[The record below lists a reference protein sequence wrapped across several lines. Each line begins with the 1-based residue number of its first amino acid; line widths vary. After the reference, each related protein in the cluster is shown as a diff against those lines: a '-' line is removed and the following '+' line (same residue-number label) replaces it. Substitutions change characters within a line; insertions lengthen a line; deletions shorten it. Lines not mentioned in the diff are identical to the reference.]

1 LSYIKMSGVICTP
14 KKLSFLGQLSCSL
27 VTKIIKWEEER
38 ESENVMRVWERVV
51 QNCQYFGC
59 TNIISQLKI
68 HKRH

>member
-38 ESENVMRVWERVV
+38 ESENVMRVWERELSKVVNFLVV
-51 QNCQYFGC
+51 Q
-59 TNIISQLKI
+59 ISFLY
-68 HKRH
+68 